1 MGGYVDTLMGAN
13 ERVLVRERQHWF
25 LWVPQFIAMLLIVA
39 AIVVASVLISTT
51 VPFAVFGLV
60 FILIPIAVFV
70 HTFLKWMS
78 EVYIV
83 TNRRIIQSEGIINKN
98 IIDSSLEKINDVV
111 LAQSI
116 MGRMMDFGD
125 LEILTSSEL
134 GINKLHRIMSP
145 VQFKVAMLNAKEAMR
160 DMDDIQAA
168 AGSAKPVSSD
178 DIPAMIEE
186 LDNLRQKGLITE
198 QEFAEKRTKLLGRI

>member
-168 AGSAKPVSSD
+168 AGSAKPVSQG

-198 QEFAEKRTKLLGRI
+198 QEFAEQRTKLLGRI